1 MSEVRCQ
8 KSEIRGQRSGV
19 RMRRFGVPW
28 LFCLLSS
35 VVWCLA
41 FLSNPLAMAEQL
53 KMGYVDLGRVFDGYQ
68 RTKESD
74 QVLEQTSKQKQTE
87 LEGRVNELKKLRQN
101 LDLLNDQAKEAKA
114 KEIEEKSDEF
124 QRLKTRTERELVR
137 QRNQFAK
144 EILDEIQQTV
154 TEYAK
159 ANGFSLVLDQ
169 RALLYGQDLY
179 DVTDDVL
186 KLLNSRYAT
195 KASKSDKR

>member
-1 MSEVRCQ
+1 M
-8 KSEIRGQRSGV
+8 IRTRRS
-19 RMRRFGVPW
+19 RSPW
-28 LFCLLSS
+28 FVCLLSAVVCCLLS
-35 VVWCLA
+35 VPCSPSDA
-41 FLSNPLAMAEQL
+41 ADT
-53 KMGYVDLGRVFDGYQ
+53 KIGYVDLARVFDGYQ

-101 LDLLNDQAKEAKA
+101 LELLNDQTKEAKA
-114 KEIEEKSDEF
+114 REIEEKSDEF

-137 QRNQFAK
+137 KRNQLAK
-144 EILDEIQQTV
+144 DILDEIQQTV

-169 RALLYGQDLY
+169 RSLLYGQDAY

-195 KASKSDKR
+195 KTSKSDKR